1 MVRTVRQEPGGGIGS
16 SGIYPAG
23 DAQDVVL
30 KDGTAM
36 HLRPIRESD
45 ESGLLALYD
54 RLSPESLYFRFFAVP
69 DKDAGKAA
77 YLAHVDYESRYAVVA
92 EKAGILVGVARWE
105 RLLERPGHAEV
116 AFTVADD
123 FQGRGL
129 GSILF
134 RRLAAL
140 ARAKGIA
147 VFEAEVLKSNER
159 MLRVFERTGLPTST
173 RDQGAILTIVLTL
186 DPSAPPAA

>member
-1 MVRTVRQEPGGGIGS
+1 M
-16 SGIYPAG
+16 
-23 DAQDVVL
+23 
-30 KDGTAM
+30 
-36 HLRPIRESD
+36 
-45 ESGLLALYD
+45 
-54 RLSPESLYFRFFAVP
+54 
-69 DKDAGKAA
+69 
-77 YLAHVDYESRYAVVA
+77 
-92 EKAGILVGVARWE
+92 GVARWA

-134 RRLAAL
+134 RRLATI
-140 ARAKGIA
+140 ARKKGIA